1 MFASCLVCLMQLLNG
16 QPKKITCSLS
26 FRKSGLNPGSL
37 YVKNVATDSI
47 SNELNN
53 PRNYKLIK
61 HNFKKS
67 SHIGAVSAGSLMS
80 RPRVCLT

>member
-1 MFASCLVCLMQLLNG
+1 MPGMLNAATEWTAE
-16 QPKKITCSLS
+16 KNYLYNLS

-53 PRNYKLIK
+53 PRKYKLIK

>member
-1 MFASCLVCLMQLLNG
+1 MPGMLNAATEWTAE
-16 QPKKITCSLS
+16 KITCSLS

-53 PRNYKLIK
+53 PRKYKLINTILRK
-61 HNFKKS
+61 
-67 SHIGAVSAGSLMS
+67 AVI
-80 RPRVCLT
+80 

>member
-1 MFASCLVCLMQLLNG
+1 MLNAATEWTAE
-16 QPKKITCSLS
+16 KNYLYSLS

-53 PRNYKLIK
+53 PRKYKLINTILRK
-61 HNFKKS
+61 AVIY
-67 SHIGAVSAGSLMS
+67 IGAVSAGSLMS